1 MQVNSFTVSTVRGA
15 RRSAAALLIALG
27 GAFVAVAQAQ
37 TPPTPPAG
45 GPMMHGHGP
54 HGGGHGFDRMLTR
67 VNASADQR
75 SRIHDIMKSA
85 MTDLR
90 AQRETSR
97 GLRQQQMALFA
108 QPTVN
113 AQAVEALRQQML
125 QQHDLISRRWTQ
137 AMLDVSA
144 VLTPDQRKQMADYM
158 QQRRELMQRQ
168 QQERRA
174 LEQPK
179 G

>member
-1 MQVNSFTVSTVRGA
+1 MQARTLTDSTVRGA
-15 RRSAAALLIALG
+15 RLAAAALLLALS
-27 GAFVAVAQAQ
+27 GAYINVAQAQ
-37 TPPTPPAG
+37 TPPMPPAD
-45 GPMMHGHGP
+45 GPMMHGYGP
-54 HGGGHGFDRMLTR
+54 HGGGRGFERMLTR
-67 VNASADQR
+67 INASADQR
-75 SRIHDIMKSA
+75 SKIHDIMKAA
-85 MTDLR
+85 MSDLQ
-90 AQRETSR
+90 AQHETTRS
-97 GLRQQQMALFA
+97 LRQQQMALFA

-125 QQHDLISRRWTQ
+125 QQHDLASRRWTQ

-144 VLTPDQRKQMADYM
+144 VLTPDQRKQMADFA
-158 QQRRELMQRQ
+158 QQRRELMQRH